1 MNEISLAIHEISA
14 MSEQMAA
21 AVEEQAMVSQEVN
34 RQVLEISALSERSLQ
49 RTQESTES
57 IRYPQRVSMQ
67 LNELVNRFRP

>member
-1 MNEISLAIHEISA
+1 MNEISLAIHKISA

-49 RTQESTES
+49 RAQESTES

>member
-67 LNELVNRFRP
+67 LN